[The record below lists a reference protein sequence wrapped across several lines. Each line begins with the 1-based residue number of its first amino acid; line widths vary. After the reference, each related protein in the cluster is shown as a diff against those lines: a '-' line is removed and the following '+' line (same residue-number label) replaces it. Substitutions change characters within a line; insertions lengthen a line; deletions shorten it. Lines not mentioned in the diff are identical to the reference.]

1 MSRLETFL
9 EAMRPLLREQG
20 AHGAWLFGSHARG
33 TAHAESD
40 IDLIVV
46 QSSDEPRPDRCQ
58 SYDAAIRKAG
68 GAVDL
73 LVYTP
78 EELEAMKAQ
87 ERPFVINALKEAKQ
101 IHAGTAWAVELESE
115 LEDLR
120 GGAAWS
126 GLAPPDKAQAEAERW
141 LDQAEYDLGFARYA
155 FEGEHWSQACFI
167 SQQAAEK
174 AVKAIVYGSGERLV
188 RGHSIVE
195 IVERFKD
202 RVPELKALR
211 EQGEFLDPHYI
222 ASRYPNGVA
231 SGPPFA
237 TYDRPKAE
245 EALAA
250 AAQIVEAA
258 SELVSGGSTSSE

>member
-1 MSRLETFL
+1 MTRLETFL
-9 EAMRPLLREQG
+9 HAMRPLLKEQG
-20 AHGAWLFGSHARG
+20 AYGAWLFGSQARG
-33 TAHAESD
+33 TADAESD

-46 QSSDEPRPDRCQ
+46 QPSDEPRPDRVR
-58 SYDAAIRKAG
+58 SYESAVRKAG

-78 EELEAMKAQ
+78 EELEALKAQ
-87 ERPFVINALKEAKQ
+87 ERPFVINALMEAEQ
-101 IHAGTAWAVELESE
+101 VHAGAAWAEALERE

-126 GLAPPDKAQAEAERW
+126 GPASPAKARAEGERW
-141 LDQAEYDLGFARYA
+141 LNQAEYDLGFARYA
-155 FEGEHWSQACFI
+155 LEGEHWSHACFI

-195 IVERFKD
+195 LVDRFAD
-202 RVPELKALR
+202 RVPELKDLR
-211 EQGEFLDPHYI
+211 AAGCLLDRHYM

-231 SGPPFA
+231 EGAPFEA
-237 TYDRPKAE
+237 YSRPMAE
-245 EALAA
+245 EALETAER
-250 AAQIVEAA
+250 IVEVA
-258 SELVSGGSTSSE
+258 SDWLWGESAT

>member
-9 EAMRPLLREQG
+9 DAMRPLLEERG

-33 TAHAESD
+33 TAHDESD

-46 QSSDEPRPDRCQ
+46 QPSDEPRPDRRQ
-58 SYDAAIRKAG
+58 SYDPAIRKAG

-87 ERPFVINALKEAKQ
+87 ERPFMINALKEAKQ
-101 IHAGTAWAVELESE
+101 VHAGTAWAVDLESE
-115 LEDLR
+115 LEELR

-126 GLAPPDKAQAEAERW
+126 GPAPPDKARAEAERW
-141 LDQAEYDLGFARYA
+141 LDQAEYDLGFARLALREKY
-155 FEGEHWSQACFI
+155 FSQACFI

-195 IVERFKD
+195 IVDQFAD
-202 RVPELKALR
+202 RVPELKDLR
-211 EQGEFLDPHYI
+211 AAGKSLDEHYI

-231 SGPPFA
+231 EGPPFA
-237 TYDRPKAE
+237 AYDRPKAE
-245 EALAA
+245 EAMAA

-258 SELVSGGSTSSE
+258 SDWLWTESDS

>member
-9 EAMRPLLREQG
+9 DAMRPLLEEQG

-33 TAHAESD
+33 TARAESD

-46 QSSDEPRPDRCQ
+46 QSSDAPRPDRRE
-58 SYDAAIRKAG
+58 SYDPAIRKAG

-87 ERPFVINALKEAKQ
+87 ERPFVINALREAKQ
-101 IHAGTAWAVELESE
+101 VHAGTAWAVDLESE
-115 LEDLR
+115 LEELR

-126 GLAPPDKAQAEAERW
+126 GLAPPDKARAEAERW
-141 LDQAEYDLGFARYA
+141 LDQAEYDLGFARLALREKY
-155 FEGEHWSQACFI
+155 FSQACFI

-195 IVERFKD
+195 IVDHFAD
-202 RVPELKALR
+202 RVPELIDLR
-211 EQGEFLDPHYI
+211 AAGKSLDEHYI

-231 SGPPFA
+231 EGPPFA
-237 TYDRPKAE
+237 AYDRPKAE
-245 EALAA
+245 EAMAA

-258 SELVSGGSTSSE
+258 SDWLWTESDS

>member
-9 EAMRPLLREQG
+9 DAMRPLLEERG

-46 QSSDEPRPDRCQ
+46 QPSDEPRPDRRWF
-58 SYDAAIRKAG
+58 YDPAVRKAG

-87 ERPFVINALKEAKQ
+87 ERPFVINALREAKQ
-101 IHAGTAWAVELESE
+101 VHAGTAWAVDLESE
-115 LEDLR
+115 LEQLR

-126 GLAPPDKAQAEAERW
+126 GPAPPDKARAEAERW
-141 LDQAEYDLGFARYA
+141 LDQAEYDLGFARLALRENY
-155 FEGEHWSQACFI
+155 FSQACFI

-195 IVERFKD
+195 IVDHFAD
-202 RVPELKALR
+202 PVPELIDLR
-211 EQGEFLDPHYI
+211 AAGKSLDEHYI

-231 SGPPFA
+231 EGPPFA
-237 TYDRPKAE
+237 AYDRPKAE
-245 EALAA
+245 EAMAA

-258 SELVSGGSTSSE
+258 SAWLWTESDS

>member
-9 EAMRPLLREQG
+9 DAMRPLLEEQG

-33 TAHAESD
+33 TARAGSD

-46 QSSDEPRPDRCQ
+46 QSSDEPRPDRRQ
-58 SYDAAIRKAG
+58 FYGPAVRKAG

-78 EELEAMKAQ
+78 EEFEAMKAQ
-87 ERPFVINALKEAKQ
+87 ERPFVINALMEAKQ

-115 LEDLR
+115 LEELR

-126 GLAPPDKAQAEAERW
+126 GPAPPEKAWAEAERW
-141 LDQAEYDLGFARYA
+141 LDQAEYDLGFARLALREEY
-155 FEGEHWSQACFI
+155 FSQACFV

-195 IVERFKD
+195 IVEHFAD

-211 EQGEFLDPHYI
+211 EQGDSLDEHYI

-231 SGPPFA
+231 EGPPFA
-237 TYDRPKAE
+237 IYDRPKAE
-245 EALAA
+245 EAMEAAEQIVAVAA
-250 AAQIVEAA
+250 ARIRR
-258 SELVSGGSTSSE
+258 SGGEV

>member
-9 EAMRPLLREQG
+9 DAMRPLLEEQG
-20 AHGAWLFGSHARG
+20 AHGAWLFGSQARG
-33 TAHAESD
+33 TADDESD

-46 QSSDEPRPDRCQ
+46 QPSDEPRPDRVQ
-58 SYDAAIRKAG
+58 SYESAVRKAG

-78 EELEAMKAQ
+78 EELEVLKAQ
-87 ERPFVINALKEAKQ
+87 ERPFVVNALMEAKQ
-101 IHAGTAWAVELESE
+101 VHAGTAWAEALERE

-126 GLAPPDKAQAEAERW
+126 GPLPPAKARAEAERW
-141 LDQAEYDLGFARYA
+141 LNQAEYDLGFARYA
-155 FEGEHWSQACFI
+155 FEGEHWSHACFI

-188 RGHSIVE
+188 RAHSIVE
-195 IVERFKD
+195 LVDRFAH
-202 RVPELKALR
+202 RVPELKDLR
-211 EQGEFLDPHYI
+211 AAGGSLDRHYI

-231 SGPPFA
+231 EGVPFMV
-237 TYDRPKAE
+237 YSRPKAE
-245 EALAA
+245 EALEAA
-250 AAQIVEAA
+250 ARIVEAA
-258 SELVSGGSTSSE
+258 SDWLCAESDT